1 MLNDTGEQD
10 QDNVIPTEKTT
21 TNVDKSSISN
31 YERQTGRQRERQI
44 LTFGSTDIQERHIVR
59 PRSCASRSSP
69 TTTRSPLN
77 DKKSSGQKTQGPRGM
92 LPGIMRLKEKKIDN
106 QRRSMITWMSLAVA
120 KPRDQA
126 PQIQPDPLLLAAQ
139 DPKNCKQNEWEVG
152 WRPPN
157 HWTGESCWRHKGCS
171 ECYECAW
178 KGNHWRWHH
187 WIVMLAWRPWGGL
200 RTHPCILTYS
210 VI

>member
-1 MLNDTGEQD
+1 MLLLPQVSPQHLKKSAKTDESDKSETDAKSTKFGKTHKSAESDKSGKEKLSLDCMLNDTGEQD

-92 LPGIMRLKEKKIDN
+92 LPGTMRLKEKKIDN
-106 QRRSMITWMSLAVA
+106 QRRSMMTWMSSAVA

-126 PQIQPDPLLLAAQ
+126 LQIQPDPLLLAEQ
-139 DPKNCKQNEWEVG
+139 DPKNCKQNE
-152 WRPPN
+152 
-157 HWTGESCWRHKGCS
+157 
-171 ECYECAW
+171 
-178 KGNHWRWHH
+178 
-187 WIVMLAWRPWGGL
+187 
-200 RTHPCILTYS
+200 
-210 VI
+210 